1 MNTLLKRRKR
11 KSKRQAASIRNRL
24 HQLESLEKRELLAG
38 DVAGGNLVEMESSAK
53 TEIKAAY
60 VAPAPAAA
68 VVQEASKDDRPLEA
82 EDPRINLVAEFVDSL
97 LSTLEGDGA
106 SVDLGGVLGNLG
118 TQADDGTRVA
128 PFSTSDT
135 ASFLDSLLGRAA
147 DGMTVGEADPIDI
160 LIGAHLGHA
169 AVNLGDTGIPDIG
182 GSAAAEPT
190 LKDLTGPSNNSLLS
204 EYKGALSTVPDD
216 SSKLPESKHQDGN
229 TTTATEPDEEPSKL
243 EKVKKAVKDAWKTA
257 KEGEIVEA
265 VVQLGQ
271 DLIDIATEGF
281 PKIFGGNPKT
291 SNPDPTGDPA
301 AFLSIADLVA
311 FEQRMRER
319 SPADPPE
326 PDDGGGN
333 DIARLESSIKL
344 NRWNLIN
351 PVPDGEDAGGG
362 SDGNG
367 TEAPVP
373 QSNPL
378 TNPPKPEGGGNGAPP
393 RTPRPEPIPGLK

>member
-60 VAPAPAAA
+60 VAPAPAAT

-97 LSTLEGDGA
+97 LSTLEADGA

-182 GSAAAEPT
+182 GSAATEPT
-190 LKDLTGPSNNSLLS
+190 LEDLTGPSNNSLLS

-216 SSKLPESKHQDGN
+216 GKGLPESKHQDEN
-229 TTTATEPDEEPSKL
+229 IQEPTPWWDFSEIPHK
-243 EKVKKAVKDAWKTA
+243 
-257 KEGEIVEA
+257 IVEWIKFA
-265 VVQLGQ
+265 TLPGSLGSDPLQ
-271 DLIDIATEGF
+271 
-281 PKIFGGNPKT
+281 NPD

-301 AFLSIADLVA
+301 AFLTIADLVA

-333 DIARLESSIKL
+333 DIARLEAAIEL
-344 NRWNLIN
+344 NRWNTIN

-393 RTPRPEPIPGLK
+393 RPPRPEPIPGLK

>member
-38 DVAGGNLVEMESSAK
+38 DLAGGNLVEMESSAK

-60 VAPAPAAA
+60 VAPAPAAT

-128 PFSTSDT
+128 PSSTSDT
-135 ASFLDSLLGRAA
+135 ASFLDSLLGRAS

-169 AVNLGDTGIPDIG
+169 AVNLGDTGMPGIG
-182 GSAAAEPT
+182 GNAATEPT

-229 TTTATEPDEEPSKL
+229 TTTATEPDEEPSPL
-243 EKVKKAVKDAWKTA
+243 EKAKKVVKDAIEWV
-257 KEGEIVEA
+257 KEQTIGRLEKWVKDKHLVGGENTPSDV
-265 VVQLGQ
+265 
-271 DLIDIATEGF
+271 
-281 PKIFGGNPKT
+281 KK
-291 SNPDPTGDPA
+291 NPDPTGDPA
-301 AFLSIADLVA
+301 AFLTIADLVA

-333 DIARLESSIKL
+333 GIARLEASIKL
-344 NRWNLIN
+344 NRWNTIN

-367 TEAPVP
+367 AVAPVP
-373 QSNPL
+373 QSNPF

>member
-38 DVAGGNLVEMESSAK
+38 DLAGGNLVEMESSAK

-135 ASFLDSLLGRAA
+135 ASFLDSLLGRAS

-169 AVNLGDTGIPDIG
+169 AVNLGDTGMPGIG
-182 GSAAAEPT
+182 GNAATEPT

-243 EKVKKAVKDAWKTA
+243 EKVKKAVKDAIEWV
-257 KEGEIVEA
+257 KEQTIGRLEKWVKDKHLVGGENTPSDV
-265 VVQLGQ
+265 
-271 DLIDIATEGF
+271 
-281 PKIFGGNPKT
+281 KK
-291 SNPDPTGDPA
+291 NPDPTGDPA
-301 AFLSIADLVA
+301 AFLTIADLVA

-333 DIARLESSIKL
+333 DIARLEASIKL
-344 NRWNLIN
+344 NRWNTIN

-367 TEAPVP
+367 AVAPVP
-373 QSNPL
+373 QSNPF